1 MKKMNSV
8 SVLMTT
14 LLLTVPVTSAFAQ
27 TTQVDPVTEKAK
39 VLASKI
45 VSDYGAS
52 GVQYAIRDHGSV
64 VLSGSAGVK
73 DKAANSPITKDT
85 MFGIGSVSKVYVT
98 AAAMKLAD
106 TNQIEL
112 DKPLITYLKD
122 FKMADERY
130 KKITPRMLMNHSS
143 GLYGSHYENS
153 FLFDDNDTKTHDEL
167 LAKLR
172 SEHLKADPGEFSV
185 YCNDGFQ
192 LLEILVERISG
203 LSYSEF
209 IKTHFS
215 KPLDLS
221 STKTA
226 RDTFDRN
233 KLAKTYVPGIDQALP
248 VENVNLIGT
257 GGIYSTAEEVSKFG
271 DVLIGNRTDIL
282 SEKSAK
288 AMQSHEYR
296 KGIWVPEESNIFN
309 YGLGWDAVKLA
320 PFDDYGITA
329 LSKGGDTQMYHA
341 TLTALPEHDI
351 SIAVL
356 SSGGASIH
364 NSIMA
369 SNILL
374 EYVKKKGII
383 KEILPEKTFPPAVKV
398 DMPSELEAYSGL
410 YGATDKTVNLEIKNG
425 EIALPALFGGLVPAQ
440 KFVYIGKG
448 QFKNKE
454 GNLTV
459 SFDRA
464 KNGKTYLKFN
474 GYLSFPG
481 LGQMVMATYEYQK
494 LDRNPL
500 DPATRKA
507 WEQRNGKRYYA
518 LDEKITSVG
527 YVNQALLTKEI
538 TVDHGYASGTKIVNP
553 NKAVNVIAVPVMSGR
568 DTFDLNFHQKNHQE
582 YLTITG
588 QSYIREDA
596 IQPFSQGNSAIR
608 SIPSNGQAVWYK
620 IDKQSAGRTLTVK
633 APSSGEFAVYDA
645 KGKLVNFSKISKN
658 YSAVLPEGGLI
669 VFGGNAGA
677 VFKIDL
683 KTK

>member
-1 MKKMNSV
+1 
-8 SVLMTT
+8 MTAVF
-14 LLLTVPVTSAFAQ
+14 LAVPLTPALAQ
-27 TTQVDPVTEKAK
+27 SMDDPVNEKAK

-52 GVQYAIRDHGSV
+52 GIQYAIRDHGSV
-64 VLSGSAGVK
+64 VLSGGAGLK
-73 DKAANSPITKDT
+73 DKAAGTPVTKDT
-85 MFGIGSVSKVYVT
+85 MFGIGSVSKVYAT

-106 TNQIEL
+106 SKQIEL
-112 DKPLITYLKD
+112 DKPLTTYLKD

-143 GLYGSHYENS
+143 GLYGSHYENG

-167 LAKLR
+167 LTKLR
-172 SEHLKADPGEFSV
+172 SEHLKANPGEFSV

-209 IKTHFS
+209 LQTHFS

-221 STKTA
+221 STKTPL
-226 RDTFDRN
+226 DTFDRN
-233 KLAKTYVPGIDQALP
+233 RLAKTYAPGSDQVLP

-257 GGIYSTAEEVSKFG
+257 GGVYSTAEELSKFG

-282 SEKSAK
+282 SVKSTT

-296 KGIWVPEESNIFN
+296 KGLWVPEETNIIN
-309 YGLGWDAVKLA
+309 YGLGWDAVKLT
-320 PFDDYGITA
+320 PFDEYGITA
-329 LSKGGDTQMYHA
+329 VSKGGDTQMYHA

-356 SSGGASIH
+356 SSGGSSLH

-369 SNILL
+369 SNVLL

-383 KEILPEKTFPPAVKV
+383 QEILPEKTPLPAVKA
-398 DMPSELEAYSGL
+398 DMPSELRAYSGL
-410 YGATDKTVNLEIKNG
+410 YGATGKMINLEIKDG
-425 EIALPALFGGLVPAQ
+425 EIDMPALGTPAQ
-440 KFVYIGKG
+440 KFVYTGNGK
-448 QFKNKE
+448 FKNKE

-459 SFDRA
+459 SFDRL
-464 KNGKTYLKFN
+464 KNGKTYLKLN
-474 GYLSFPG
+474 ALLSFPG
-481 LGQMVMATYEYQK
+481 LGQTVMVAYEYQK

-500 DPATRKA
+500 DPATKNV
-507 WEQRNGKRYYA
+507 WEQRNGKLYYA
-518 LDEKITSVG
+518 LDEKITSIG
-527 YVNQALLTKEI
+527 YGKQALLTKEI
-538 TVDHGYASGTKIVNP
+538 TVDSDYGYASGTKIFNK
-553 NKAVNVIAVPVMSGR
+553 NKAVNAVAIPVMNGR
-568 DTFDLNFHQKNHQE
+568 DSFDLNFYNKNHKE
-582 YLTITG
+582 YLTIAG
-588 QSYIREDA
+588 QTYIKGDD
-596 IQPFSQGNSAIR
+596 IQPFSHGNSEIR
-608 SIPSNGQAVWYK
+608 SIPYNGQAAWYK

-633 APSSGEFAVYDA
+633 APVGGEFAVYDA
-645 KGKLVNFSKISKN
+645 KGKLVNFSRISKR

-669 VFGGNAGA
+669 VFGGHAGD

-683 KTK
+683 KKN